1 LVRVDSM
8 VGMGY
13 INMPDSN
20 LIINI
25 FNQMQY
31 EHSRMP
37 IFVNETPNWNPSD
50 MKNDFDNWASRQ
62 KGDMMA
68 DLHEFFSKRKTNQ

>member
-1 LVRVDSM
+1 
-8 VGMGY
+8 
-13 INMPDSN
+13 
-20 LIINI
+20 
-25 FNQMQY
+25 MQY